1 MPTLMIDDGADAI
14 RKSIRNDCAPAS
26 WLGCDFVTI
35 SNQIAR
41 RVGDTSRLN
50 DSSCDRAL
58 EGGIRPQEVLVIEKD
73 KPAIYQAGGD
83 AIVKEGAAGILVET
97 VGTEG
102 NGLNGGLVGIDDGA
116 IRRGSGIFSQK
127 YFRIYGFIRA
137 ETRIV
142 RGFQDEDYLSLTAGI
157 GRYKPIIASNI

>member
-14 RKSIRNDCAPAS
+14 RKSIRNNRAPTP
-26 WLGCDFVTI
+26 WLSCDFGTI

-41 RVGDTSRLN
+41 RVGDTGRLN
-50 DSSCDRAL
+50 DSPGDRAL
-58 EGGIRPQEVLVIEKD
+58 EGGIRPQEVLVVEKD

-83 AIVKEGAAGILVET
+83 AIVKEGAASILVRTAGAESD
-97 VGTEG
+97 
-102 NGLNGGLVGIDDGA
+102 GLDGRFIRINDGA

-127 YFRIYGFIRA
+127 YLRIYGFIRA

-142 RGFQDEDYLSLTAGI
+142 RGFQNEGYLSLATGI
-157 GRYKPIIASNI
+157 GRYKPITASSI